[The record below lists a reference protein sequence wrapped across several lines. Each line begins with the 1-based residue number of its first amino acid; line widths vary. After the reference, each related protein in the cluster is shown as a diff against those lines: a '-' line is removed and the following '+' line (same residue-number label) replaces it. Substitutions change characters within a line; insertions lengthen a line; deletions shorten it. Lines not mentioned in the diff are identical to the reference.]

1 MVESQPVQPESSYE
15 DVVLL
20 QVPPPVAFIQL
31 EESLD
36 DIEESSSDVA
46 LLFWILGLLF
56 FGLGDTISSFLVFS
70 EEGEELNPFMN
81 WALSLPG
88 GLLSFVFV
96 KVVALSVL
104 YASAHIWPGAHR
116 WIIPVLMTVAGVYLT
131 FSNTMTYLGR

>member
-1 MVESQPVQPESSYE
+1 MVESQPVPPEISYE
-15 DVVLL
+15 DVILL
-20 QVPPPVAFIQL
+20 RVPAPVAFIQL

-70 EEGEELNPFMN
+70 RGGEEFNPFMK

-88 GLLSFVFV
+88 GLMSFVFV
-96 KVVALSVL
+96 KVVALSML
-104 YASAHIWPGAHR
+104 YATSHFWQGPHR
-116 WIIPVLMTVAGVYLT
+116 WIIPVLMTIAGVFLT
-131 FSNTMTYLGR
+131 FSNTWTYLGQ

>member
-1 MVESQPVQPESSYE
+1 MEESQQVVPEGSYE

-20 QVPPPVAFIQL
+20 QVPAPVAFIQL

-36 DIEESSSDVA
+36 DIEESSSDIA

-70 EEGEELNPFMN
+70 QGGEELNPFMN

-88 GLLSFVFV
+88 GLMSFVFV
-96 KVVALSVL
+96 KVVALTLL
-104 YASAHIWPGAHR
+104 YATSHIWDGPHR
-116 WIIPVLMTVAGVYLT
+116 WIIPVLMTVAGVFLT
-131 FSNTMTYLGR
+131 FSNTWTYLGR

>member
-1 MVESQPVQPESSYE
+1 MVESQPVPPENSYE
-15 DVVLL
+15 DVILL
-20 QVPPPVAFIQL
+20 QVPPPVFFIQL

-70 EEGEELNPFMN
+70 QGGEELNPFMK

-88 GLLSFVFV
+88 GLIAFVFV

-104 YASAHIWPGAHR
+104 YATAHVWAGAHR
-116 WIIPVLMTVAGVYLT
+116 WIIPVLMTVAGVFLT